1 MDMIERQLDFSNESI
16 GETAQNA
23 PKILVIDDEAS
34 VRRTVC
40 RELRN
45 QGCDYAQ
52 AANADEAKTMIKDR
66 DFDLVLCDV
75 KMPGE
80 SGMDLIKHI
89 YEECPD
95 TAVIMITGVGD
106 MEIAKNVLESGAYG
120 YVTKPFRPDE
130 LMFNVSGA
138 LRRRALELENR
149 TYHQNLEK
157 EISERTD
164 SLRVANER
172 LGMAMNGFVEALAM
186 TVEMR
191 DPYTA
196 GHQNR
201 VSSLACAITEELG
214 YDGTNVEGIRMA
226 AKIHDLGKIT
236 VPAEILN
243 KPGRLTEIE
252 FTLIKTHSRLGYEIL
267 KDIAFPWPIAQIVLQ
282 HHERLDGS
290 GYPQGL
296 TEKEILLEAKILA
309 VADVIE
315 AMASHRPYRPAL
327 SLDEA
332 LEEIVRHKGRLY
344 DSEVTDACL
353 RLFRE
358 KNFKLPS

>member
-1 MDMIERQLDFSNESI
+1 MINRELDLSDELS
-16 GETAQNA
+16 GETVQNV
-23 PKILVIDDEAS
+23 PRILVIDDEAG

-40 RELRN
+40 RKLEN
-45 QGCDYAQ
+45 HGCEYAQ
-52 AANADEAKTMIKDR
+52 AANAEEARSLIKGQ
-66 DFDLVLCDV
+66 DFDLVLCDMR
-75 KMPGE
+75 MPGE
-80 SGMDLIKHI
+80 SGMNLIKHI
-89 YEECPD
+89 SEEHPD

-106 MEIAKNVLESGAYG
+106 MDVARNVLENGAYG
-120 YVTKPFRPDE
+120 YVVKPFQPDE
-130 LMFNVSGA
+130 LMFNVSSA
-138 LRRRALELENR
+138 LRRRKLELENR
-149 TYHQNLEK
+149 AYHKNLEMK
-157 EISERTD
+157 ITERTD

-172 LGMAMNGFVEALAM
+172 LVMAMNGFVEAMAM

-201 VSSLACAITEELG
+201 VSRLACAIAEELG
-214 YDGTNVEGIRMA
+214 LNGAQVEGLRMA
-226 AKIHDLGKIT
+226 GMIHDLGKIT

-243 KPGRLTEIE
+243 KPGRLSEIE
-252 FTLIKTHSRLGYEIL
+252 FSLIKTHSRLGYEIL

-290 GYPQGL
+290 GYPRGL
-296 TEKEILLEAKILA
+296 TEKDILLEAKILA

-332 LEEIVRHKGRLY
+332 LEEIERHKGRFY

-358 KNFKLPS
+358 KDFKLPS

>member
-1 MDMIERQLDFSNESI
+1 MINKEFAFSDESL
-16 GETAQNA
+16 GGAVQNA
-23 PKILVIDDEAS
+23 PKILVIDDEDS
-34 VRRTVC
+34 VRRTMC
-40 RELRN
+40 RELKN
-45 QGCDYAQ
+45 HGCEYAQ
-52 AANADEAKTMIKDR
+52 AANAEEAKSLIKGQN
-66 DFDLVLCDV
+66 FDLVLCDV

-80 SGMDLIKHI
+80 SGMDLMKHI
-89 YEECPD
+89 SEAHSD
-95 TAVIMITGVGD
+95 TPVIMITGVGD
-106 MEIAKNVLESGAYG
+106 MEVAKNVLESGAYG

-130 LMFNVSGA
+130 LLFNVSGA
-138 LRRRALELENR
+138 LRRRKLELENR
-149 TYHQNLEK
+149 AYHKNLEMK
-157 EISERTD
+157 ITERTD

-172 LGMAMNGFVEALAM
+172 LRMAMNGFVEALAM

-214 YDGTNVEGIRMA
+214 FNEEQVEGIRLA
-226 AKIHDLGKIT
+226 AMIHDLGKIT

-243 KPGRLTEIE
+243 KPGRLTEME
-252 FTLIKTHSRLGYEIL
+252 FNLIKTHSRLGYEIL

-290 GYPQGL
+290 GYPRGL
-296 TEKEILLEAKILA
+296 TEKEILLEARIVA

-327 SLDEA
+327 RIDEA
-332 LEEIVRHKGRLY
+332 LEEIERHKGRLY
-344 DSEVTDACL
+344 DSEVVDACF
-353 RLFRE
+353 RLFR
-358 KNFKLPS
+358 KKDFKLPS

>member
-1 MDMIERQLDFSNESI
+1 MASVKLDLSDVFS
-16 GETAQNA
+16 GETVQEV
-23 PKILVIDDEAS
+23 PKILVVDDEAS
-34 VRRTVC
+34 VRRLVC
-40 RELRN
+40 RKLEN
-45 QGCDYAQ
+45 QGFKYAQ
-52 AANADEAKTMIKDR
+52 AANAEEARSLIKGQE
-66 DFDLVLCDV
+66 FDLVLCDM

-80 SGMDLIKHI
+80 SGVDLIKHI
-89 YEECPD
+89 SKEHPD

-106 MEIAKNVLESGAYG
+106 MDVAKNVLENGAFG
-120 YVTKPFRPDE
+120 YVVKPFRPDE
-130 LMFNVSGA
+130 LMFNVSCA
-138 LRRRALELENR
+138 LRRRKLELENR
-149 TYHQNLEK
+149 TYHKNLETM
-157 EISERTD
+157 ITERTD

-172 LGMAMNGFVEALAM
+172 LVMAMNGFVEAMAM

-201 VSSLACAITEELG
+201 VSKIACAITEELDLNG
-214 YDGTNVEGIRMA
+214 ALIEGIRMA
-226 AKIHDLGKIT
+226 GMIHDLGKIT

-252 FTLIKTHSRLGYEIL
+252 FSLIKTHSRLGYEIL

-290 GYPQGL
+290 GYPRGL
-296 TEKEILLEAKILA
+296 TEKEILLESKILA

-327 SLDEA
+327 SLDAA
-332 LEEIVRHKGRLY
+332 LEEINRNRGRLY

-358 KNFKLPS
+358 KDFKLPS

>member
-1 MDMIERQLDFSNESI
+1 MINRAIDFGDEMF
-16 GETAQNA
+16 GETVQDV
-23 PKILVIDDEAS
+23 PKILVVDDEAS
-34 VRRTVC
+34 VRRLVC
-40 RELRN
+40 RKLGN
-45 QGCDYAQ
+45 HGCECAQ
-52 AANADEAKTMIKDR
+52 AANAEEAKSLIKGQ
-66 DFDLVLCDV
+66 DFDLVLCDMR
-75 KMPGE
+75 MPGE

-89 YEECPD
+89 SEEHPD

-106 MEIAKNVLESGAYG
+106 MDVARNVLENGAFG
-120 YVTKPFRPDE
+120 YVVKPFRPDE
-130 LMFNVSGA
+130 LMFNVSSA
-138 LRRRALELENR
+138 LRRRKLELDNR
-149 TYHQNLEK
+149 AYHKNLEK
-157 EISERTD
+157 MITERTD

-172 LGMAMNGFVEALAM
+172 LAMAMNGFVEAMAM

-201 VSSLACAITEELG
+201 VSKLACAITEELG
-214 YDGTNVEGIRMA
+214 FHGTQLEGIRMA
-226 AKIHDLGKIT
+226 GMIHDLGKIT

-252 FTLIKTHSRLGYEIL
+252 FCLIKTHSRLGYEIL

-296 TEKEILLEAKILA
+296 TEKDILMESKILA
-309 VADVIE
+309 VADVVE

-327 SLDEA
+327 RLEEA
-332 LEEIVRHKGRLY
+332 LEEIDRHKGRFY
-344 DSEVTDACL
+344 DSQVTDACT

-358 KNFKLPS
+358 KDFKLPS

>member
-1 MDMIERQLDFSNESI
+1 
-16 GETAQNA
+16 
-23 PKILVIDDEAS
+23 
-34 VRRTVC
+34 
-40 RELRN
+40 
-45 QGCDYAQ
+45 
-52 AANADEAKTMIKDR
+52 
-66 DFDLVLCDV
+66 
-75 KMPGE
+75 
-80 SGMDLIKHI
+80 
-89 YEECPD
+89 
-95 TAVIMITGVGD
+95 MITGAGD
-106 MEIAKNVLESGAYG
+106 MDVARNVLENGAFG
-120 YVTKPFRPDE
+120 YVVKPFRPDE
-130 LMFNVSGA
+130 LMFNVSSA
-138 LRRRALELENR
+138 LRRRKLELDNR
-149 TYHQNLEK
+149 AYHKNLEMM
-157 EISERTD
+157 IAERTD

-172 LGMAMNGFVEALAM
+172 LVMAMNGFVEAMAM

-201 VSSLACAITEELG
+201 VSKLACAITEELG
-214 YDGTNVEGIRMA
+214 LNGARLEGIRMA
-226 AKIHDLGKIT
+226 GMIHDLGKLT

-252 FTLIKTHSRLGYEIL
+252 FSLIKTHSRLGYEIL

-290 GYPQGL
+290 GYPRGL
-296 TEKEILLEAKILA
+296 TEKDILLESKILA

-327 SLDEA
+327 SLDAA
-332 LEEIVRHKGRLY
+332 LEEIDSHKGQLY

-358 KNFKLPS
+358 KDFKLPS